1 MAQRSRYVM
10 TLRIDKAGGESPYNT
25 ILANSLYLRENKATK
40 ILDDS
45 VEAVGKAVSWIWII
59 LISTILANVI
69 LRYVFK
75 QGMIELEELQWH
87 LYAIGWVVGLS
98 MTAKRDAHVRVD
110 IIHSRLNHSAQVWL
124 ELFGLVFLFLPFILF
139 VFVSSIPFFELSW
152 LSNETSTSA
161 NGLPARWFIKGV
173 LVFGFFLL
181 LLIGVS
187 RLLRVL
193 ISLPI
198 ACKLSNID
206 SDRNQ

>member
-25 ILANSLYLRENKATK
+25 ILANSLYLRENKVTK

-87 LYAIGWVVGLS
+87 LYAIG
-98 MTAKRDAHVRVD
+98 
-110 IIHSRLNHSAQVWL
+110 
-124 ELFGLVFLFLPFILF
+124 
-139 VFVSSIPFFELSW
+139 
-152 LSNETSTSA
+152 
-161 NGLPARWFIKGV
+161 
-173 LVFGFFLL
+173 
-181 LLIGVS
+181 
-187 RLLRVL
+187 
-193 ISLPI
+193 
-198 ACKLSNID
+198 
-206 SDRNQ
+206 